1 MSMPNI
7 SIIVFLNTPLHVHV
21 VLSAQLH
28 ADLIE
33 QAIILKKLWMC
44 GGAGNVRIRV

>member
-1 MSMPNI
+1 MQ
-7 SIIVFLNTPLHVHV
+7 LHVHV

-33 QAIILKKLWMC
+33 KAIMWMC
-44 GGAGNVRIRV
+44 GAGNVVE